1 MIETLLVFF
10 GNNLIEFMTSM
21 LAIALTLRYVSF
33 RHSIRDEG
41 YFSNFT
47 RELAAT
53 IDEDKV
59 KNVDISD
66 IELYLDDM
74 LGRVGQRM
82 PERNLRKELRRDKNK
97 KRENIK
103 GEAISLKEFVGSKH
117 GLISNIQN
125 ESSVFKTS
133 VPPDFSQLTERV
145 MNEDENWSKLWGV
158 IPIDG
163 ITRILDV
170 LPNLFIVLGVF
181 GTFIGISMALPE
193 IAKIDFNDLE
203 SSGNTLSLFV
213 VNVTFAMKTSIAGI
227 FFSIILTLLNTI
239 FPIEASRDA
248 TFEKVENVLEALW
261 YHLQT
266 DNKNRHIENELKN
279 IREIFEDAVEFY
291 KSDPDKKKSA

>member
-1 MIETLLVFF
+1 MIEVLLTFF
-10 GNNLIEFMTSM
+10 GNNLIELMTSM
-21 LAIALTLRYVSF
+21 LLIALTLRYFSY

-53 IDEDKV
+53 IDEDKI
-59 KNVDISD
+59 KNVDIDD

-74 LGRVGQRM
+74 FGRVGQRM
-82 PERNLRKELRRDKNK
+82 PERNLRKELRRDKS
-97 KRENIK
+97 IK
-103 GEAISLKEFVGSKH
+103 SEKQRGEAISLKEFVGSKH

-125 ESSVFKTS
+125 ESSVFKTP
-133 VPPDFSQLTERV
+133 VPPNFSQLTERV

-163 ITRILDV
+163 ITRTLDV
-170 LPNLFIVLGVF
+170 LPSLFIVLGVF
-181 GTFIGISMALPE
+181 GTFIGISTALPE
-193 IAKIDFNDLE
+193 IAKIDFSNLE
-203 SSGNTLSLFV
+203 SSGDTLSLFV

-239 FPIEASRDA
+239 SPIEASRDA

-261 YHLQT
+261 YHMQT
-266 DNKNRHIENELKN
+266 DNKNRQIENELKT
-279 IREIFEDAVEFY
+279 IREIFEGVVDYY
-291 KSDPDKKKSA
+291 KSDQSNKKSA